1 MIQKSLYVEPHEF
14 LIEPSKSNGICLVF
28 EEGVNPS
35 DYVIE
40 SVINWAKSPRTLGFT
55 EDPYDIEFDEAA
67 FGDGIEVQIKWGQ
80 DVDVVPYEVI
90 DLTYSFLNTQHPNS
104 GCEEVQ
110 VCVSMGKSVITH

>member
-1 MIQKSLYVEPHEF
+1 MF
-14 LIEPSKSNGICLVF
+14 LEKLNETQHDFLLAPEKSNGICLVF

-67 FGDGIEVQIKWGQ
+67 FGDGIEVRIKWAQ

-90 DLTYSFLNTQHPNS
+90 DLTSSFLNTQHPDS

-110 VCVSMGKSVITH
+110 VCVSTGKSVITH